1 MEKKSYRMFSKFFF
15 PFGSLVCQ
23 KKIEEE
29 WEVYRSHAWTKVH
42 VGEKHIFHLILE
54 KILSY
59 FSNIFYANTC
69 NKILITR
76 EPAEKDVW

>member
-1 MEKKSYRMFSKFFF
+1 
-15 PFGSLVCQ
+15 
-23 KKIEEE
+23 
-29 WEVYRSHAWTKVH
+29 